1 MKNVFFF
8 LTLGFFAFLSCRN
21 DSIPVQQIDQ
31 ILNIYIDSAG
41 KDLLNSKIP
50 GSYTNIQWN
59 DVNGITDSAPVNFSN
74 KKDADT
80 INYLEYL
87 AGARRIVIDS
97 SGDSKRYEA
106 KIALLLTKRINDSTS
121 VIKNDTLRIQ
131 YNSSPELFQVSQ
143 VWYNNVL
150 EFTKVQGQP
159 NIVKI
164 TK

>member
-8 LTLGFFAFLSCRN
+8 LTLAFFAFLSCRN
-21 DSIPVQQIDQ
+21 DDRGVQQIDQ

-41 KDLLNSKIP
+41 KDLLNNKIA

-59 DVNGITDSAPVNFSN
+59 DVNGITDNAPVSFSN

-87 AGARRIVIDS
+87 AGARRIKIDS
-97 SGDSKRYEA
+97 SGDTKRYES
-106 KIALLLTKRINDSTS
+106 KIALLLTKRVNDSTS
-121 VIKNDTLRIQ
+121 VTTNDTLTIQ
-131 YNSSPELFQVSQ
+131 YNSNPELFQVSQ
-143 VWYNNVL
+143 VWYNKVL
-150 EFTKVQGQP
+150 KFTKVQGQP

>member
-1 MKNVFFF
+1 MKNLFFLITIVFF
-8 LTLGFFAFLSCRN
+8 GFLSCRN
-21 DSIPVQQIDQ
+21 DNGDVQQIDQ

-41 KDLLNSKIP
+41 IDLLNNKIA

-59 DVNGITDSAPVNFSN
+59 DVNGLTDNAPVNFSN

-87 AGARRIVIDS
+87 AGAKRIKIDS
-97 SGDSKRYEA
+97 SGNFKTYESK
-106 KIALLLTKRINDSTS
+106 ITVLLTKKITDSTS
-121 VIKNDTLRIQ
+121 SVSKNTLIIHYQ
-131 YNSSPELFQVSQ
+131 SSPDLFQVSK

-150 EFTKVQGQP
+150 KFTKVDGQP